1 VPWSVGFTPAVN
13 GGTLSLIQVVAAYG
27 PNSRI
32 DNIAVECEDCN
43 VVLHDVEPDMNEPEY

>member
-1 VPWSVGFTPAVN
+1 MVLYNDIVFDQLEQHIN
-13 GGTLSLIQVVAAYG
+13 HSLVVAAYG